1 MRSPAHC
8 QAQPSSICALA
19 DSSSNVAR
27 CAAATCPTEPP
38 SAIALVD
45 SDYHERQL
53 AIYRW
58 IQSPHVA
65 AEQADCFGFVG
76 DMMPHT
82 NEKAFNGYLAAALD
96 KRHPRWEVN
105 VEQSGVLRGQRGKS
119 PDIIITPTGA
129 KGGSPVVIETEYEP
143 AGTVNDDAASRL
155 GAELT
160 SGGLIEQAVA
170 VQIPK
175 KLAGVPV
182 ARLDREITAAEFRY
196 RLVSCAENTNAE
208 LYALRV
214 SAAGFGYDLVR
225 QSDILTRQLDIL
237 TYQSSALTAD
247 GNMATQEFAMSVP
260 DPVYFPKAG
269 WIRGGVDDLAGFCE
283 QISLNEN
290 LLDWAV
296 DRLEGAVEGVTSML
310 HKALEKNRQAVLESI
325 AEALHQAAGRQT
337 TRMGVAIVANALMF
351 QGVIAGKRHRA
362 HGNCVIPSPSPGDS
376 RAKTLDVWKT
386 ILRVDYWPVFGIACS
401 VLEAIPDAEAK
412 VMIRSLTEM
421 ASDLANYGI
430 TSTGDMAGQMFGR
443 LISDRKFLA
452 TFYTRPESAHLLAE
466 MAAAR
471 LTADWGSYEQ
481 VTSLRISDLAC
492 GTGTLLT
499 AAYQRI
505 AVRVRRAGCDDQSIH
520 SQMMEQVL
528 IGADIMPA
536 AVHLTASLLSSMHPS
551 VTFDRTGIQLVPYGQ
566 VKDRR
571 GSGSS
576 IRIGSLEM
584 LNEQY
589 QQTSWLDSGGLIVG
603 GVSDTEAE
611 AGTVPL
617 EHGYA
622 DLVIMN
628 PPFTRPTNHKTA
640 AAAGV
645 PVPSF
650 AGFGTEDQEQES
662 MAKRLKNLNR
672 KIKTPAGNGNAG
684 LASSFIDLAHVKLKP
699 GGTIAFVLPLTVVT
713 GDAWSAARE
722 LLATYYRDICIV
734 SIAATGSMERSFSAD
749 TGMAEVLI
757 VATRCRSGKESDG
770 DGDSY
775 SADVLYVNLRE
786 RPANL
791 VEGVE
796 IARRI
801 VRIASEFSD
810 PLKAPKSGSVDV
822 GDTQAGIFI
831 RAGIG
836 DGGCAAAAQP
846 DLVMCAS
853 SLSRGELRLP
863 RLADVIGDPLVRL
876 RDLGTRGPVHRDIN
890 GWQGKPNKSDPRGP
904 FDIEPLPMVEAGD
917 EVTNKKAESTDC
929 WAATYPVLWAHK
941 AKRETRLVVEPDKQ
955 GRIRSGCDEKALA
968 IWATASRLHFNLD
981 FGLASQPLAACRT
994 AKPCIGGR
1002 AWPTFGLKNER
1013 WEPPVLLWANTTL
1026 GLISFWWVGS
1036 RQHPGRAILTITRL
1050 PELMTVDPR
1059 NLTDRQL
1066 DKAAR
1071 IFDSFKNK
1079 AFLPANEAY
1088 RDKTRREL
1096 DKAVLI
1102 DLLEFD
1108 EKKVMPSLALLRDQW
1123 CREPSVH
1130 GGKTTRP

>member
-1 MRSPAHC
+1 
-8 QAQPSSICALA
+8 
-19 DSSSNVAR
+19 
-27 CAAATCPTEPP
+27 
-38 SAIALVD
+38 
-45 SDYHERQL
+45 
-53 AIYRW
+53 
-58 IQSPHVA
+58 
-65 AEQADCFGFVG
+65 
-76 DMMPHT
+76 MMPHT

-155 GAELT
+155 GAELA

-170 VQIPK
+170 VCIPK
-175 KLAGVPV
+175 QLAGVPV
-182 ARLDREITAAEFRY
+182 ARLDSEIATAEFGY
-196 RLVSCAENTNAE
+196 RLVSCADNTNAE
-208 LYALRV
+208 LYSLRV
-214 SAAGFGYDLVR
+214 SAAEFGYDLVR
-225 QSDILTRQLDIL
+225 QSDSLTRQLDIL
-237 TYQSSALTAD
+237 MAD
-247 GNMATQEFAMSVP
+247 SNMTTQEFAMGVP
-260 DPVYFPKAG
+260 DPVCFPKAG

-310 HKALEKNRQAVLESI
+310 HKALEKNRQAVLESM
-325 AEALHQAAGRQT
+325 AEVLHQAAGRQT

-362 HGNCVIPSPSPGDS
+362 HGHCVVPSPSPEDS
-376 RAKTLDVWKT
+376 RAKTLGVWKT
-386 ILRVDYWPVFGIACS
+386 ILRVDYWPVFAIARN
-401 VLEAIPDAEAK
+401 VLETIPDAEAR
-412 VMIRSLTEM
+412 VMIKSLTEM

-452 TFYTRPESAHLLAE
+452 TFYTRPASAHLLAE

-471 LTADWGSYEQ
+471 LTADWDSYEQ
-481 VTSLRISDLAC
+481 VTSLRIADLAC

-505 AVRVRRAGCDDQSIH
+505 AVRVRRSRRDDQSIH

-566 VKDRR
+566 VKDRK

-603 GVSDTEAE
+603 GVSDTKAE
-611 AGTVPL
+611 TGTVPL

-662 MAKRLKNLNR
+662 MAKRLKKLNR

-684 LASSFIDLAHVKLKP
+684 LASSFIDLAHAKLKQ

-713 GDAWSAARE
+713 GDAWSATRE
-722 LLATYYRDICIV
+722 LLATHYRDICIV
-734 SIAATGSMERSFSAD
+734 SIAATGSTEHSFSAD

-757 VATRCRSGKESDG
+757 VATRCRSGEEPDG

-775 SADVLYVNLRE
+775 SGDVLYVNLRE

-801 VRIASEFSD
+801 VMIASEFSD
-810 PLKAPKSGSVDV
+810 PLKAPKSGSVDI
-822 GDTQAGIFI
+822 GDVQVGIFI

-836 DGGCAAAAQP
+836 DGGCAAATQP
-846 DLVMCAS
+846 DLVICAS

-876 RDLGTRGPVHRDIN
+876 RELGTRGPVHRDIN

-904 FDIEPLPMVEAGD
+904 FDIEPLTVD
-917 EVTNKKAESTDC
+917 EVTGKKAESTDC
-929 WAATYPVLWAHK
+929 WAATYPVLWAHN
-941 AKRETRLVVEPDKQ
+941 AKRETRLLVEPDKQ
-955 GRIRSGCDEKALA
+955 GRIRSGYDEKALA

-981 FGLASQPLAACRT
+981 FRINSQPLAACVT
-994 AKPCIGGR
+994 PEPAIGGT
-1002 AWPTFGLKNER
+1002 AWPTFKLKNER
-1013 WEPPVLLWANTTL
+1013 WEPPLLLWANTTL
-1026 GLISFWWVGS
+1026 GLISFWWIGT
-1036 RQHPGRAILTITRL
+1036 RQQQGRARVTISKL
-1050 PELMTVDPR
+1050 PELTVLDPR
-1059 NLTDRQL
+1059 ALTDRQL

-1102 DLLEFD
+1102 DLLEFN